1 MRRGNGKWRS
11 IINKYLLYFV
21 VVVLSL
27 LNIYSYKLFW
37 GDLRSK
43 LGRPKFFLLFAASV
57 PYVALLVTMYTEEII
72 NGIQFLFLFI
82 VVPYILLGIYL
93 RREIQKDILSAT
105 RFFRGLIQKE
115 KESG

>member
-1 MRRGNGKWRS
+1 
-11 IINKYLLYFV
+11 
-21 VVVLSL
+21 
-27 LNIYSYKLFW
+27 
-37 GDLRSK
+37 
-43 LGRPKFFLLFAASV
+43 
-57 PYVALLVTMYTEEII
+57 MYTEEII